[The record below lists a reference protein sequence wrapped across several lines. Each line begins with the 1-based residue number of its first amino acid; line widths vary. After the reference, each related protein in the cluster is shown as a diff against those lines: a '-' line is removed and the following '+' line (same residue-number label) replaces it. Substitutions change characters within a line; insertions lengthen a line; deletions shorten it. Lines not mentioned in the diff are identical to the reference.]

1 MGKQASQGSTNE
13 RQQRGPNNQQR
24 GEFSTLNRMLLGQLV
39 NPPDTA
45 ISTPLQQ
52 SVSNLQ
58 GGFGTMRQN
67 YGLAGGLADQL
78 AGRNTGGG
86 QMAAGPQQWGLQ
98 SRAQLGL
105 PDRDSYFTFK
115 PSAEDV
121 ASLGAVP
128 QIASNVR
135 SGKARR
141 QFENLTADDTRT
153 PKQEQKLQRL
163 QQRHP
168 EWRDV

>member
-1 MGKQASQGSTNE
+1 MGKQASSGSTRE
-13 RQQRGPNNQQR
+13 SQSRSPNNSQR
-24 GEFSTLNRMLLGQLV
+24 GEFSTINRMLLGQLV

-58 GGFGTMRQN
+58 GGFGQMRSN
-67 YGLAGGLADQL
+67 FGMAGGLADQL
-78 AGRNTGGG
+78 AGRGGGG
-86 QMAAGPQQWGLQ
+86 QMLPGANQSGLQ

-115 PSAEDV
+115 PTAEDV

-128 QIASNVR
+128 KLQP
-135 SGKARR
+135 SGGGKKARAAFDR
-141 QFENLTADDTRT
+141 LSADDTRT
-153 PKQEQKLQRL
+153 PKQQRRLENIQK
-163 QQRHP
+163 RHP
-168 EWRDV
+168 EWGS